1 MWMFEVG
8 HPNMAEKIVFKMV
21 GKDLG
26 RYGQNRPRNYKYENS
41 LGEP

>member
-21 GKDLG
+21 GKDLW
-26 RYGQNRPRNYKYENS
+26 RNGQSKRR
-41 LGEP
+41 L